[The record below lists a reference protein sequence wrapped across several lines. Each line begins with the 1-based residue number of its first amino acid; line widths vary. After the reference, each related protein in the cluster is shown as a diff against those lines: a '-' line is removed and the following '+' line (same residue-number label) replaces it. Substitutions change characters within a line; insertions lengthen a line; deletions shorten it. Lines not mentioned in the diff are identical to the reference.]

1 MCGVPE
7 DTKLMHLFMHK
18 IVQVSFQSGC
28 FCFQRHFSF
37 FPFTLL
43 SLVRLEADRKWTK
56 RLGERGLLIQAW
68 PHAEFKVFQLNCIFS
83 ICIVYT
89 VLAESNT
96 FNLMQ
101 KGNGEV
107 FFPGKWNQLLTVFS
121 KQWHHQHLDWLPLR
135 SAFIFTIPAPSEN
148 KSKLAKLGEKKI
160 TFFACGQTGVTTLR
174 EEEQRRWCE
183 KWIPF
188 FSVSIET
195 IANDLSRNRGVNS
208 PHTVLGELTDA
219 YVVPNKLKRHLGTQ
233 SPFSERKFKRML
245 HVSWDTIHWTVE
257 NKKRC
262 LQVACQLQMCCQQS
276 FQLTA
281 QPKQ

>member
-43 SLVRLEADRKWTK
+43 SLVRLEDDRKWTK

-68 PHAEFKVFQLNCIFS
+68 PHTVFKVLQLNCIFS

-160 TFFACGQTGVTTLR
+160 TFFCLWTNRSNYITW
-174 EEEQRRWCE
+174 RRTE
-183 KWIPF
+183 KMVRKMDPF
-188 FSVSIET
+188 FFCVH
-195 IANDLSRNRGVNS
+195 RNYCKW
-208 PHTVLGELTDA
+208 P
-219 YVVPNKLKRHLGTQ
+219 Q
-233 SPFSERKFKRML
+233 SE
-245 HVSWDTIHWTVE
+245 
-257 NKKRC
+257 
-262 LQVACQLQMCCQQS
+262 QGCQQPS
-276 FQLTA
+276 HRVGRIDWCLRGA
-281 QPKQ
+281 KQAKEALGNPTSLLWEKM

>member
-68 PHAEFKVFQLNCIFS
+68 PHAVFKVLQLNCIFS

-101 KGNGEV
+101 KRQWRG
-107 FFPGKWNQLLTVFS
+107 FFSRKVKPTADCIFQTMT
-121 KQWHHQHLDWLPLR
+121 P
-135 SAFIFTIPAPSEN
+135 SAFRLVAFKVCFYLYNSG
-148 KSKLAKLGEKKI
+148 S
-160 TFFACGQTGVTTLR
+160 LR
-174 EEEQRRWCE
+174 
-183 KWIPF
+183 K
-188 FSVSIET
+188 
-195 IANDLSRNRGVNS
+195 
-208 PHTVLGELTDA
+208 
-219 YVVPNKLKRHLGTQ
+219 
-233 SPFSERKFKRML
+233 
-245 HVSWDTIHWTVE
+245 
-257 NKKRC
+257 
-262 LQVACQLQMCCQQS
+262 
-276 FQLTA
+276 
-281 QPKQ
+281 

>member
-18 IVQVSFQSGC
+18 IMQVSFQSGC

-148 KSKLAKLGEKKI
+148 KSKLAKLGEKKKSL
-160 TFFACGQTGVTTLR
+160 FLPVDKP
-174 EEEQRRWCE
+174 E
-183 KWIPF
+183 
-188 FSVSIET
+188 
-195 IANDLSRNRGVNS
+195 
-208 PHTVLGELTDA
+208 
-219 YVVPNKLKRHLGTQ
+219 
-233 SPFSERKFKRML
+233 
-245 HVSWDTIHWTVE
+245 
-257 NKKRC
+257 
-262 LQVACQLQMCCQQS
+262 
-276 FQLTA
+276 
-281 QPKQ
+281 